1 MPILDKHPK
10 PADFP
15 NPDDVP
21 RPVLIYGVTL
31 ETGVIELTHHRHRKA
46 QLLMTLRGVFTCEV
60 ETGLW
65 LVPPHCAIWIPGGAV
80 HAMKASGPIEGYNAF
95 IDPAAAKGL
104 PLACCT
110 LAVSPLLR
118 ELLVRGA
125 SFPLDYPE
133 GGPESRLGTLLLDE
147 IEAAPIERLHL
158 PMPTDERLRR
168 IAEAMMADPA
178 DRGTMETWAQRFGM
192 SERTLARILDRE
204 TGMSFGRWR
213 QQLMIMLALQWMAA
227 GASIQSVAL
236 DLGYES
242 AGTFVTMFRKVF
254 GISPG
259 RYMAERRGIAAT
271 ADS

>member
-31 ETGVIELTHHRHRKA
+31 ETGVIELSRHAHRKA
-46 QLLMTLRGVFTCEV
+46 QLLVTLRGVFTCEV
-60 ETGLW
+60 ESGLW
-65 LVPPHCAIWIPGGAV
+65 LVPPHCAIWIPCGAM
-80 HAMKASGPIEGYNAF
+80 HAIKASGPIEGYNAF
-95 IDPAAAKGL
+95 IDTAAAAGL
-104 PLACCT
+104 PSACCT
-110 LAVSPLLR
+110 LSVSPLLR

-125 SFPLDYPE
+125 SFPLDYLE
-133 GGPESRLGTLLLDE
+133 GGRESHLGTLLLDE
-147 IEAAPIERLHL
+147 IAMAPIERLHL
-158 PMPTDERLRR
+158 PMPRDERLRG
-168 IAEAMMADPA
+168 IAEAMMADPTE
-178 DRGTMETWAQRFGM
+178 RGTMESWAKRFGL

-213 QQLMIMLALQWMAA
+213 QQLTIMLALQWMAA

-242 AGTFVTMFRKVF
+242 AGSFVTMFRKAF
-254 GISPG
+254 GTSPG
-259 RYMAERRGIAAT
+259 RYMAERRGIAAPGE
-271 ADS
+271 S